1 MVPVATGQGMLPNN
15 ATVQNVTLQPNA
27 EGKGEMVH
35 IVATDAQGNIVTGG
49 KFTWIC
55 FTGSDRERFCGPN

>member
-15 ATVQNVTLQPNA
+15 ATVQNVTLQPNT

-49 KFTWIC
+49 
-55 FTGSDRERFCGPN
+55 RFHL